1 MTYPG
6 LVAKRTQVRSAPK
19 ARRQHVVPALDS
31 SVGAKLRKAR
41 ERKKLTLRELARRV
55 DLSPSLLS
63 QIENGRIRP
72 SVRALWM
79 VVTELGISLDEVFDP
94 TVPTEDP
101 GDRSPAAPVAQAAA
115 SVQPPDDGRV
125 LLPEQRPVVEL
136 ESGVRWER
144 LTARSDPDVEFIYA
158 VYKAG
163 SASSRADS
171 LLRHNGR
178 EFGVVLSGRLG
189 VTVGFDEYLL
199 GPGQSITFD
208 AATPHRLHNDGD
220 EDATAIWVVLGRHRP
235 PEDQAGSPT

>member
-1 MTYPG
+1 MEPEVPV
-6 LVAKRTQVRSAPK
+6 LVAGGSGLSTSLFLAW
-19 ARRQHVVPALDS
+19 HGVPAL
-31 SVGAKLRKAR
+31 
-41 ERKKLTLRELARRV
+41 
-55 DLSPSLLS
+55 
-63 QIENGRIRP
+63 
-72 SVRALWM
+72 
-79 VVTELGISLDEVFDP
+79 
-94 TVPTEDP
+94 
-101 GDRSPAAPVAQAAA
+101 
-115 SVQPPDDGRV
+115 
-125 LLPEQRPVVEL
+125 VVEL

-144 LTARSDPDVEFIYA
+144 LTALSDPDVEFIYA

-220 EDATAIWVVLGRHRP
+220 EDATVIWVVLGRHRP
-235 PEDQAGSPT
+235 PEDRAGSPK